1 MASQEPD
8 KPTDQTPAETVPASA
23 EAAGANKKKRRGA
36 GKKKSGEAADSA
48 ADAGGQAASS
58 SSSGSA
64 FGITPAD
71 MTQEQVR
78 RRRLA

>member
-8 KPTDQTPAETVPASA
+8 KPGDKLPSEDMPQVDIAASA
-23 EAAGANKKKRRGA
+23 DKKKRRGA
-36 GKKKSGEAADSA
+36 GKNKAAAGA
-48 ADAGGQAASS
+48 AEGTDVDTTARSS
-58 SSSGSA
+58 CGRST

-78 RRRLA
+78 